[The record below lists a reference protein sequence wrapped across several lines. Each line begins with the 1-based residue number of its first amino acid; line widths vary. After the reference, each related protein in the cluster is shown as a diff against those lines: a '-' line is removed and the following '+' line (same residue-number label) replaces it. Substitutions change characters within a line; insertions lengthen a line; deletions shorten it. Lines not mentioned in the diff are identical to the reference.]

1 MFASDLLGFLLSF
14 LVKYGLRRMVNLL
27 MNLVLFS
34 LFFVGFYTFENDIKL
49 GEVLDKVASEKQ
61 VEKAREGA
69 KMHQSLGPTGSK
81 GELVVNWLELSA
93 IDFFHYIL
101 LFAILIST

>member
-1 MFASDLLGFLLSF
+1 MFASDLLGLLLSF

-61 VEKAREGA
+61 VEKAREGP
-69 KMHQSLGPTGSK
+69 KMLQSLGPTGSK
-81 GELVVNWLELSA
+81 GELVVNWLELPLT
-93 IDFFHYIL
+93 FFTTYFCL
-101 LFAILIST
+101 QF